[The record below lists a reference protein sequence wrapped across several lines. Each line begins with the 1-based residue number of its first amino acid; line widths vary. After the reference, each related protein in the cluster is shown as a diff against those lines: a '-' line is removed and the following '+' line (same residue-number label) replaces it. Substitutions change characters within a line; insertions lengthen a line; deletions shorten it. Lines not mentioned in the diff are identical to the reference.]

1 MAMSTLAMAAVVGST
16 LVGTIG
22 SLQQAEAQSA
32 AYKAQQAQS
41 QYQAELYDLNSRKEA
56 ANMGVEATRLQAKQ
70 IAAAS
75 ASGYELDSGSFMDLV
90 NDSAENAK
98 LDREDVLRTGR
109 LQAEAK
115 RVEADSYGKAA
126 KSSKSGGWVNAAGSL
141 FQGTTSGYLVGN
153 KAGWWD

>member
-41 QYQAELYDLNSRKEA
+41 QYQAELYELNSRKEA

-90 NDSAENAK
+90 NESAENA
-98 LDREDVLRTGR
+98 
-109 LQAEAK
+109 
-115 RVEADSYGKAA
+115 
-126 KSSKSGGWVNAAGSL
+126 
-141 FQGTTSGYLVGN
+141 
-153 KAGWWD
+153 

>member
-1 MAMSTLAMAAVVGST
+1 
-16 LVGTIG
+16 
-22 SLQQAEAQSA
+22 
-32 AYKAQQAQS
+32 
-41 QYQAELYDLNSRKEA
+41 
-56 ANMGVEATRLQAKQ
+56 MGVEATRLQAKQ

-90 NDSAENAK
+90 NESAENAK

-126 KSSKSGGWVNAAGSL
+126 KDSKTSGWVNAAGSL

>member
-41 QYQAELYDLNSRKEA
+41 QYQAELYELNSRKEA

-75 ASGYELDSGSFMDLV
+75 
-90 NDSAENAK
+90 
-98 LDREDVLRTGR
+98 
-109 LQAEAK
+109 EAK

-126 KSSKSGGWVNAAGSL
+126 KDSKTSGWVNAAASL
-141 FQGTTSGYLVGN
+141 FKGTTSGYLVGN